1 MAGEVAV
8 ESYLGKG
15 LLLVESGRLAEAIKV
30 YDELL
35 RLDPDN
41 GAAHFFR
48 GNCLLDLGD
57 PSGAVVA
64 YRKAI
69 SIKPNSA
76 GAHFNLGNAY
86 RALPDV
92 DSQLACYRKALELN
106 PEFTDAWVAM
116 GAALQ
121 ESGRFEEAES
131 ATRHA
136 LVLNP
141 CLPGT
146 HFNLGGLLFERKR
159 YEDAI
164 PSLRE
169 AIALQPDY
177 SDAWLALAK
186 ACRKAGLFTEARAAL
201 MSLLQV
207 AGDDLVTL
215 NNAGGVFRE
224 LGELQS
230 ALDCYRRVLELR
242 PELPEALNNAAVLLE
257 DMERYDEAQDFL
269 ERALAVSP
277 EFSEALTNLGN
288 FYGRQNDAEKA
299 IACFRKALEID
310 PDASDAARNLAQA
323 LYLLGAL
330 DSALET
336 SQLAARITPEDPNA
350 HNSVGNILSA
360 LGRHDEAWQCYEK
373 ALEIDP
379 EHLVAFSNRLFT
391 ANYSS
396 RLSPEGDLAEARRYG
411 KLVSRKAQPF
421 GSWKVS
427 RDPIRVLRIGIVS
440 GDLLEHPVAFF
451 CESVLR
457 ALIEF
462 PEPKRFEIF
471 AYSNNSQT
479 DWLTARIRGV
489 CSAWR
494 SIHALPDDKVA
505 ELIHGDQIDI
515 LIDLSGHTGMNR
527 LPVFAWRPAPIQVT
541 WLGYFATTGV
551 NAIDYFI
558 ADPWCLPQT
567 HEPFFVEKILRLPS
581 TRLCFTVPDEPVAVS
596 PLPVGANGFVTFG
609 CFNNLSKLSDP
620 VIELWSEILE
630 AVPGSRLMLKAR
642 QLGEASVRAALVK
655 RFAACG
661 VSPQQLILETP
672 STRREYLRAFQNVD
686 IALDPFPYTG
696 GTTTVESLWMGVPV
710 LTLAGKTLLGR
721 QGVGILA
728 NVGLNDWIASSR
740 DDYKRRAIALA
751 GDSARLALLRAGLRD
766 RLVHSPLCDATQFAT
781 DFGSALRSAWV
792 RWCDDRIEPDAA
804 RPFG

>member
-1 MAGEVAV
+1 MAGKIEV
-8 ESYLGKG
+8 ESFLEKG
-15 LLLVESGRLAEAIKV
+15 LVLEESGRHTEALQV

-35 RLDPDN
+35 RLAPDN
-41 GAAHFFR
+41 GPAHFFR

-57 PSGAVVA
+57 PSGAIVA

-92 DSQLACYRKALELN
+92 DSQLACYRKALDLN
-106 PEFTDAWVAM
+106 PKFTEAWVAM

-121 ESGRFEEAES
+121 EQERFDEAES

-136 LVLNP
+136 LMLDP
-141 CLPGT
+141 CLPGA
-146 HFNLGGLLFERKR
+146 HFNLGVLHFERKC

-186 ACRKAGLFTEARAAL
+186 ACRKAGLFAEARSAL

-224 LGELQS
+224 LGELES

-269 ERALAVSP
+269 ERALVASP

-288 FYGRQNDAEKA
+288 FYGRQNNSEKA

-310 PDASDAARNLAQA
+310 PNASDAARNLAQA

-336 SQLAARITPEDPNA
+336 SQLAARITPEDSNA

-360 LGRHDEAWQCYEK
+360 LGRHAEAWQSYEK

-379 EHLVAFSNRLFT
+379 EDLVAFSNRLFT
-391 ANYSS
+391 ANYSG
-396 RLSPEGDLAEARRYG
+396 RLSPEEDIVEARRYG
-411 KLVSRKAQPF
+411 QLVSRKAQPF
-421 GSWKVS
+421 GSWKIS
-427 RDPIRVLRIGIVS
+427 RDPGRVIRIGIVS

-457 ALIEF
+457 ALIGL
-462 PEPKRFEIF
+462 PEPNRFEVF
-471 AYSNNSQT
+471 AYSNNSQR
-479 DWLTARIRGV
+479 DWMTARIRGM

-505 ELIHGDQIDI
+505 ERIHGDQIDI

-551 NAIDYFI
+551 NAIDYFV
-558 ADPWCLPQT
+558 ADPWCLPET
-567 HEPFFVEKILRLPS
+567 LEPYFVEKILRLPF
-581 TRLCFTVPDEPVAVS
+581 TRLCFTVPDDPIAVS
-596 PLPVGANGFVTFG
+596 PLPAGANGFVTFG

-620 VIELWSEILE
+620 VIELWAEILA

-655 RFAACG
+655 RFVACG
-661 VSPQQLILETP
+661 VSQGRLILEPP
-672 STRREYLRAFQNVD
+672 STRREYLRAFQKID

-710 LTLAGKTLLGR
+710 MTLAGDTLLGR

-728 NVGLNDWIASSR
+728 NVGLADWIASSR
-740 DDYKRRAIALA
+740 DDYKRRAVAFA

-766 RLVHSPLCDATQFAT
+766 RVVQSPLCDAMRFAT
-781 DFGSALRSAWV
+781 DFGAALRSIWV
-792 RWCDDRIEPDAA
+792 RWCDESMGSDVMRSC
-804 RPFG
+804 G